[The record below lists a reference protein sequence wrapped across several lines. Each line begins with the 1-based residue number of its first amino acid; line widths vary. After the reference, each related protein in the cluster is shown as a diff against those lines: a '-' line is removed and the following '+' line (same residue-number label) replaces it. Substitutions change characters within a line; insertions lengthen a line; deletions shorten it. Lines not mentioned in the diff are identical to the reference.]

1 MGINLIVLNL
11 YLIRDIAFQ
20 NIPYKFSDTNNS
32 HAILNKYCFSL
43 VNIL

>member
-1 MGINLIVLNL
+1 MAINLIVLNL
-11 YLIRDIAFQ
+11 YLIRDIVFQ

-32 HAILNKYCFSL
+32 HSIFNKYCFSL